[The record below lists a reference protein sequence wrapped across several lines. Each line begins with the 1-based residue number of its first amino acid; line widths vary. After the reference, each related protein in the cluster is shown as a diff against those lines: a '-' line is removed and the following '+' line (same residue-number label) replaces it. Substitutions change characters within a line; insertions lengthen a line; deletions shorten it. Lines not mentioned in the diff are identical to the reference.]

1 MITTLCDHH
10 YAELRDPLRPDSV
23 VARCPTCKMELT
35 RAQAGLAEVY
45 RKKLAKRR
53 ERAERRSLR

>member
-1 MITTLCDHH
+1 MTTMCDHR

-23 VARCPTCKMELT
+23 VVRCPTCKMELT
-35 RAQAGLAEVY
+35 RAQAELAEVY

-53 ERAERRSLR
+53 ERAERRTRR